1 MLTFDREKRP
11 YGLDAGTIDFANG
24 SVDFLRSRKVAVIPL
39 AETNGFRLSNR
50 IRIFVQ
56 SHIRRCL
63 AFADGGLAEYN
74 AGRPIVTDQCSRAIY
89 ENVAALNDFFEKLSP
104 LVLANDYKQIDDLLT
119 QAAFGTRVT
128 SWLADPDARKSVNIL
143 TQINKFVK
151 EMPLRGE
158 AYERL
163 CDIVHPNGLGAMVY
177 FVKIDHDVSTIY
189 DAGIDPEKAYVNL
202 VLACALFLYIE
213 QGIQRLDLLLSALTQ
228 GYSR

>member
-1 MLTFDREKRP
+1 MPTFDPEKRP
-11 YGLDAGTIDFANG
+11 YSLYRNTIGFANR
-24 SVDFLRSRKVAVIPL
+24 SVEFLRLRKVASIPMTE
-39 AETNGFRLSNR
+39 ASGFRLSNR

-63 AFADGGLAEYN
+63 AFVDGGLAEYD

-89 ENVAALNDFFEKLSP
+89 ENVAALNDFFEKLTP
-104 LVLANDYKQIDDLLT
+104 LVLAYDHKQIDDLLQ

-128 SWLADPDARKSVNIL
+128 SWLTDANARKSVNIL

-177 FVKIDHDVSTIY
+177 FVKIEDDVSTIH
-189 DAGIDPEKAYVNL
+189 DAGIDPEKAYANL
-202 VLACALFLYIE
+202 VLACALLLYVE
-213 QGIQRLDLLLSALTQ
+213 QGIQRLDLLLPALTQ
-228 GYSR
+228 SYSG

>member
-1 MLTFDREKRP
+1 MPTFERDKRP
-11 YGLDAGTIDFANG
+11 YGLDAGTIDFANR
-24 SVDFLRSRKVAVIPL
+24 SIDFLRSRKVGTIPL
-39 AETNGFRLSNR
+39 AEANGFRLSNR

-56 SHIRRCL
+56 SHVRRCL
-63 AFADGGLAEYN
+63 AFVDGGLAEYG

-89 ENVAALNDFFEKLSP
+89 ENVAALNDFFEKLTP
-104 LVLANDYKQIDDLLT
+104 LVLENDHEKIDDNLQ

-128 SWLADPDARKSVNIL
+128 SWLADPDARKSINIL

-177 FVKIDHDVSTIY
+177 FVKIEDDVSTIY
-189 DAGIDPEKAYVNL
+189 DAGIDPEKAYANL
-202 VLACALFLYIE
+202 VLACALFLYVE
-213 QGIQRLDLLLSALTQ
+213 HGIQRLDLLPPALTRR
-228 GYSR
+228 YSR